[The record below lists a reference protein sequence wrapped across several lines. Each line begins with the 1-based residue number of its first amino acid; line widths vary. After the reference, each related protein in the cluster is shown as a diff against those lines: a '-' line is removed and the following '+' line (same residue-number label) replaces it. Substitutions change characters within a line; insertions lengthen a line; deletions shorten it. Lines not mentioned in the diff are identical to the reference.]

1 VIKDV
6 AAKRYAEAAYL
17 IAQQDGTEK
26 AWSAGL
32 QAMSALFGDEQGQA
46 FMENTRIRPADKL
59 QLIEKSLE
67 GVDPLV
73 VNLARI
79 LLRRSRT
86 SLGPQIAKAFQELV
100 DEAKGVAHALVTS
113 AVTLTDEDRSAV
125 EKRLE
130 ELTGGSVVLEL
141 DVDESIIGGL
151 IVRIGDR
158 LIDGSTRSK
167 LQGLKRELAGSR

>member
-1 VIKDV
+1 MIRDV

-17 IAQQDGTEK
+17 IARQDGTEE

-32 QAMSALFGDEQGQA
+32 QAMSALFGHELGQA
-46 FMENTRIRPADKL
+46 FMENTRVKPAEKL
-59 QLIEKSLE
+59 ELIEKSLE

-79 LLRRSRT
+79 LLRRGRT
-86 SLGPQIAKAFQELV
+86 PLGPQIAEACQELV
-100 DEAKGVAHALVTS
+100 ADAKGVSPALVTS

>member
-17 IAQQDGTEK
+17 IAQQDGTEE

-46 FMENTRIRPADKL
+46 FMENTRISPADKL

-141 DVDESIIGGL
+141 DVDESIIGGI